1 MCSFV
6 FFNTFIY
13 LSPFHFLF
21 FFFLHPFHSNHT
33 IRNISYFNSKRRYC
47 VELCQCEGVCF
58 LECDT
63 FNAVEFHLLQSS
75 FSVLEKDKLAIL
87 SIQFTD
93 SLMRSA
99 LLAIT
104 QRSLQSV
111 LFVNKG

>member
-1 MCSFV
+1 MKRRVCSFV

-13 LSPFHFLF
+13 LFVSFSCS

-33 IRNISYFNSKRRYC
+33 TRNISYFNSKS
-47 VELCQCEGVCF
+47 VELCQYEGVCF

-63 FNAVEFHLLQSS
+63 FNAVGFHLLQSS

-87 SIQFTD
+87 SIQFAD

-99 LLAIT
+99 LLAIA
-104 QRSLQSV
+104 
-111 LFVNKG
+111 